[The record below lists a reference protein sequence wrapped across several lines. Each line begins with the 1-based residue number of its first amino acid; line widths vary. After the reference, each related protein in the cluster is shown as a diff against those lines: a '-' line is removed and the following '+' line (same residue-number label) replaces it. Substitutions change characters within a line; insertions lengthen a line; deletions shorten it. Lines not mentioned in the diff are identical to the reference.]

1 MKFFEIIDNIKQPIF
16 SLHDLKM
23 AKINIFPYQMTKWT
37 KNGRL
42 IKIRNGLYVI
52 ADKKDQLNME
62 MISHLLYEPSYISLE
77 RALSKYGL
85 IPEMVYNSTAVTTRQ
100 TKTFQNEFGS
110 FIYQSIK
117 KDLFFGFK
125 KIKETGGVYL
135 LAEPE
140 KALLDY
146 FYLNSAQINNLDDV
160 SELRL
165 NEAVINGLDKKKLKK
180 YLKIFG
186 GRKLEQICEL
196 VFGK

>member
-1 MKFFEIIDNIKQPIF
+1 MKFFDIIDNIKQPIF
-16 SLHDLKM
+16 SLHDLRM

-37 KNGRL
+37 KDGHL
-42 IKIRNGLYVI
+42 IKIRNGLYAI

-85 IPEMVYNSTAVTTRQ
+85 IPEMVYNSTAITTRQ

-110 FIYQSIK
+110 FMYRSIK

-125 KIKETGGVYL
+125 KIKEMGGVYL

-146 FYLNSAQINNLDDV
+146 FYLNSARINDLHDV

-165 NEAVINGLDKKKLKK
+165 NKAVIRGLDKKKLKK
-180 YLKIFG
+180 YLKVF
-186 GRKLEQICEL
+186 RSKKLEQICL
-196 VFGK
+196 LLNK